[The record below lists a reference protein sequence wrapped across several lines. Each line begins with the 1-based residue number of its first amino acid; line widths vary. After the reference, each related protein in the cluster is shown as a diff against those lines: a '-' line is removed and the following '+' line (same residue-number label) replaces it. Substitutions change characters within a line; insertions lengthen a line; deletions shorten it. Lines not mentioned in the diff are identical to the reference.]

1 MSKFV
6 QKLKNIGP
14 GALVAAAFI
23 GPGTVTTCTLSGA
36 SYGYTLLWA
45 MLFSTIAT
53 IVFQEMSGRLGVV
66 TQMGLGENIRS
77 FFKKPVAK
85 VLVAVLIIAA
95 IFIGNIAYETGNVT
109 GGVLGIRTVL
119 NIEAW
124 IPAIILGV
132 IAFILLFTG
141 GYKALEKV
149 LIGLVILM
157 SVVFIA
163 TSIAVQPDYGQVFSS
178 LVTPTIPEGENGW
191 LTVVGLI
198 GTTVVPY
205 NIFLHASS
213 AAKKWQD
220 KKDVKTMR
228 LDTIIAVGL
237 GGIISMSIIITAA
250 ATMNASGIEVSNGAD
265 MATALEPLL
274 GSWAMW
280 FFAIGLFAAGFTS
293 MITAPV
299 SAAFATAGI
308 LGWGSDM
315 KKWKFRIVWM
325 IVLIFGVVLTS
336 LNQSSPTEIIVVAQ
350 AANAVILPII
360 AIFLYIMMNR
370 KKELGDYSNGVFA
383 NILGAVVIAVTLFIS
398 VRSVIT
404 LIPTLT
410 NLFGG

>member
-1 MSKFV
+1 MI

-23 GPGTVTTCTLSGA
+23 GPGTVTTATLSGA
-36 SYGYTLLWA
+36 NYGYTLLWA
-45 MLFSTIAT
+45 MLLSTIAT
-53 IVFQEMSGRLGVV
+53 IVFQEMAGRLGVV

-77 FFKKPVAK
+77 FFKKTVVK
-85 VLVAVLIIAA
+85 ILVAVLIIAA

-109 GGVLGIRTVL
+109 GGVLGIQTVL
-119 NIEAW
+119 SIDAW
-124 IPAIILGV
+124 IPAVILGI
-132 IAFILLFTG
+132 IAFCLLFTG

-149 LIGLVILM
+149 LIALVIIM

-163 TSIAVQPDYGQVFSS
+163 TSIAVGPDYGKVFSS
-178 LVTPTIPEGENGW
+178 LFTPTIPEGDNGW

-213 AAKKWQD
+213 TAKKWHD

-228 LDTIIAVGL
+228 ADTIIAVGL
-237 GGIISMSIIITAA
+237 GGIISMCIIITAA
-250 ATMNASGIEVSNGAD
+250 ATMHGTGMEVKNGAD

-274 GSWAMW
+274 GSWATW

-315 KKWKFRIVWM
+315 KRWRFRIVWM
-325 IVLIFGVVLTS
+325 IVLVFGVVLTS
-336 LNQSSPTEIIVVAQ
+336 MNQSSPTEIIVVAQ

-360 AIFLYIMMNR
+360 AIFLYVMMNR
-370 KKELGDYSNGVFA
+370 KKELGEYANGVFA
-383 NILGAVVIAVTLFIS
+383 NILGAVVIAITIFIS
-398 VRSVIT
+398 IRSFIT

-410 NLFGG
+410 ALFGG